1 MYFFPLSKT
10 CFDINLPPDDVKKAS
25 LPSCSFDEKSVF
37 EKRTVVANKLSW
49 QDFRY
54 QFQSKNLES
63 CLMKGNFA

>member
-37 EKRTVVANKLSW
+37 EKRTVVAKKWS
-49 QDFRY
+49 
-54 QFQSKNLES
+54 
-63 CLMKGNFA
+63 